1 MIQGLDTSI
10 LSQFKKNQPIYTRK
24 PVPTFNTEYERD
36 KYYDNKKRIWA
47 EGQNG
52 LTGMHIYYLDEIY
65 LFNRVTGETY
75 YPICRD
81 IDVMLFH
88 EIERLRNIYKWLYV
102 TKGRGIGLSTIMF
115 SIPHWFFRMYPGSK
129 CVATTGKD
137 KKTLGHLF
145 TNYFMHGYN
154 NMDEL
159 IRPKYINKNETSA
172 ESYLRMQVKTKGK
185 NGETELR
192 QSEFICKETSDGPKS
207 PTAFSGYGAIY
218 GGFDEVPLHPR
229 REDLLKS
236 AKEIFIDPLTK
247 EIKGFLLGGGTIEDT
262 LTAEDI
268 IKLKKFID
276 GCESLNFH
284 HAFIPATWGNCMTN
298 GWSDIKKAEEKILK
312 NREELDLMED
322 KTYLKAEIK
331 NNPLT
336 LDEIFEMGGGG
347 KFEED
352 VIAKVRETIKLVTK
366 EIQEK
371 KIIEK
376 PYSLVD
382 MGGNIIVSPSKDSPI
397 IILEPPQPGVS
408 YEAGN
413 DGTGTTKQGGTET
426 GSDVSLVI
434 VKRFDPN
441 PDNFP
446 SYTPVAWYAERP
458 KSFEDS
464 YIKMTNTLKHYNQFG
479 FLKLT
484 LQSNQANEHFGA
496 HLVKQGL
503 EKIIRMRFDLS
514 GKGNVNKTKMGLWV
528 TDDVIEWQYRQANV
542 VLRKYGHLYK
552 FRKLLEE
559 ILLPYDQNTD
569 ILDAWL
575 MALCGLGLDFDKPK
589 EKKEI
594 IRYKYE
600 TVLKNDGTFERKKT
614 PQKFTINV

>member
-10 LSQFKKNQPIYTRK
+10 LSQFEKNKSIYTRK
-24 PVPTFNTEYERD
+24 PVPSFRTDYERD
-36 KYYDNKKRIWA
+36 KYYENKKKIWTDGA
-47 EGQNG
+47 HG

-81 IDVMLFH
+81 IDVLIFH
-88 EIERLRNIYKWLYV
+88 KIEELRKDFKWLYI

-115 SIPHWFFRMYPGSK
+115 SIPHYFFRMYPGSK

-145 TNYFMHGYN
+145 SNYFMHGYN
-154 NMDEL
+154 HMDEL
-159 IRPKYINKNETSA
+159 IKPKFINKNETSA
-172 ESYLRMQVKTKGK
+172 ESYLRMMVKAKGK
-185 NGETELR
+185 NGEIEFR

-247 EIKGFLLGGGTIEDT
+247 EIKGFLLGGGTIEDS

-268 IKLKKFID
+268 IKLQKFID
-276 GCESLNFH
+276 GCQALNFH

-298 GWSDIKKAEEKILK
+298 GWSDIKLAEEKIMRK
-312 NREELDLMED
+312 REELEKMED

-336 LDEIFEMGGGG
+336 LDEIFEMGASG

-352 VIAKVRETIKLVTK
+352 IIQKVRQTIKVVNS
-366 EIQEK
+366 EIK
-371 KIIEK
+371 SGLLTEK
-376 PYSLVD
+376 PYTLVD
-382 MGGNIIVSPSKDSPI
+382 MGGQIIASPTKESPI
-397 IILEPPQPGVS
+397 IILEPPQSGVS

-413 DGTGTTKQGGTET
+413 DGTGTTKQGGVEI
-426 GSDVSLVI
+426 GSDVGLII

-441 PDNFP
+441 DGNLP

-464 YIKMTNTLKHYNQFG
+464 YIKMTNVLKYYNQYG
-479 FLKLT
+479 LLKLT

-496 HLVKQGL
+496 HLIKQGL

-514 GKGNVNKTKMGLWV
+514 GKGNENKNKMGIFV
-528 TDDVIEWQYRQANV
+528 TEDVIEWQYRQANV
-542 VLRKYGHLYK
+542 VLRKYAHLFK
-552 FRKLLEE
+552 CKRLLEE
-559 ILLPYDQNTD
+559 ILLPYDTNTD
-569 ILDAWL
+569 ILDSWL
-575 MALCGLGLDFDKPK
+575 MCLCGLGLNFDAPPKPK
-589 EKKEI
+589 KDPPKEI
-594 IRYKYE
+594 IMQFNQAKGIYE
-600 TVLKNDGTFERKKT
+600 E
-614 PQKFTINV
+614 IEM